1 MQITAD
7 EQAAEIKHLK
17 EENEQLN
24 AENSRLKQKIELL
37 LPHGQL
43 EHQCVSAQD
52 HHGSR
57 PEASDRLSSLQTN
70 ELKNL
75 QQKNSEAGTCSNDD
89 TSISDLLMKID
100 ADQTVLRF
108 PHFSGLDG
116 KHVTIGKY
124 CLPLSLHP
132 TLKLI
137 IKVYGD
143 VAATSK
149 MNPRVTESIYRVLCA
164 SIKEMHDLR
173 LEQITECRILK
184 WRDAIKIALRG
195 NFKVNFAME
204 HLKKIACAYIGLMEH
219 QRLEE
224 VALRISKLEAEL
236 SASKK
241 EHSKICEQS
250 KVYMDTAK
258 EFIGKAVSLG
268 MFKAENRCLEER
280 NRRRHRMMHL
290 DYLEQSINEYKREN
304 TQCARQIMTAIQ
316 VTTQRYLDIE
326 TENIVL
332 RAELSELSARL
343 QSLNEIESISLMKES
358 NDGTGGGI
366 QS

>member
-304 TQCARQIMTAIQ
+304 TQIMTAIQ